1 MGQVTLE
8 ELAAPVPSLL
18 HVLTPPQVAKLL
30 GWSRRRTFRFLRLA
44 NAKMGGRLLLDANP
58 GGKRPR
64 WTVAVS
70 ALKEVAGQ
78 WFIAD
83 MQIEL
88 EFMRKRG
95 EERQATTEDLQA
107 EIRVLKEQVR
117 MLLDKVSGKS

>member
-44 NAKMGGRLLLDANP
+44 NARMGGRLLLDANP

-64 WTVAVS
+64 WTVAVA

-78 WFIAD
+78 WFIGD
-83 MQIEL
+83 VQSEL
-88 EFMRKRG
+88 EFMRKHDA
-95 EERQATTEDLQA
+95 ERVAKTEDLQA
-107 EIRVLKEQVR
+107 EVRVLKEQVR
-117 MLLDKVSGKS
+117 MLLDKVGGR